1 MGTRTHVNT
10 NHNNLSRHG
19 RFRLAAPATLAVAA
33 VLIAAGCTKK
43 PEPVEVVITIEET
56 PGTLSNA
63 TLLVDYSQAS
73 ASPLIAGGEPACASI
88 QPHIDMTFSDDGGGA
103 MSVEVSSS
111 QSFAGPLEIAVCRM
125 VPDSEGVSTDSIN
138 ARLRVSI
145 LTATGPDGRKVTDG
159 RLARAGREANRG
171 RSDESGAP
179 SAPVGGI
186 EPSRPNAGAA
196 PRQPAMPQGEPTRQQ
211 RGGDPAVAS
220 TPPGGRAPAGASPD
234 PYNDTP
240 ETVDDLLARRGTGTE
255 RRDSTLVMGELD
267 DKATALAENEN
278 SGEPGASAQEAND
291 EIEKD
296 RTALTYDITV
306 GVTRGAGKLA
316 ALQFDV
322 RYTGDGA
329 WLGSAGSVVCST
341 HPRVALAT
349 YNDRGGSW
357 LSAAMIDLE
366 GFDAVGPITT
376 CRLKSSDAADAG
388 DFSVT
393 VIDASTP
400 DTTGPGGGRPEPF
413 PVMGVTDIRASN

>member
-1 MGTRTHVNT
+1 MGTTTQANT
-10 NHNNLSRHG
+10 NRNKLG
-19 RFRLAAPATLAVAA
+19 RLGLVRLAAPAALAVVV

-43 PEPVEVVITIEET
+43 PDPVEVVITIEET

-111 QSFAGPLEIAVCRM
+111 QGFAGPLEIAVCRM
-125 VPDSEGVSTDSIN
+125 VPDAEGLSTDSIN
-138 ARLRVSI
+138 ARLRVSL

-159 RLARAGREANRG
+159 RLARAGREASRG
-171 RSDESGAP
+171 RSDGARAP

-186 EPSRPNAGAA
+186 EPSQPNTGAA
-196 PRQPAMPQGEPTRQQ
+196 PRPPAMPQGEPTRQ
-211 RGGDPAVAS
+211 RSDPTHAS
-220 TPPGGRAPAGASPD
+220 TPPAGRAPSGASSPQD
-234 PYNDTP
+234 PYNDAP

-255 RRDSTLVMGELD
+255 RRASTLVMGELD
-267 DKATALAENEN
+267 DKATAVADS
-278 SGEPGASAQEAND
+278 SGEAGAPDQETND
-291 EIEKD
+291 EVEKD

-306 GVTRGAGKLA
+306 GVTSGAGLLA

-341 HPRVALAT
+341 HPQVALAT

-376 CRLKSSDAADAG
+376 CRLKSREAVDAG
-388 DFSVT
+388 SFSVT
-393 VIDASTP
+393 VIDAATP
-400 DTTGPGGGRPEPF
+400 HTGDPNGGRPDPF
-413 PVMGVTDIRASN
+413 PSMGVTDIRASN